1 MLPWQRWSKNLVPRY
16 AYMSKNI
23 SQRITAAVEHYC
35 INFVIQRFLSV
46 GNDALAWAKKGG
58 YKEVVT
64 YFERAPTQARWTT
77 GRLTTTSF
85 YMYYQLGA
93 QR

>member
-1 MLPWQRWSKNLVPRY
+1 
-16 AYMSKNI
+16 MSKNI

-77 GRLTTTSF
+77 GKFTLTISMTPQSLPLRATKF
-85 YMYYQLGA
+85 IA
-93 QR
+93 